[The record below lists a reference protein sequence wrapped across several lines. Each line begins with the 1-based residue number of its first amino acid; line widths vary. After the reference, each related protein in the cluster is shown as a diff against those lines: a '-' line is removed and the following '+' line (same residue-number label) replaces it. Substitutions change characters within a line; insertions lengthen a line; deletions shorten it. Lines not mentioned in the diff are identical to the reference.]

1 MKKIT
6 TRDEYTE
13 ITLSAAN
20 DYNRRDYEQALDKF
34 KKMAG
39 VNYENDKIHEVLA
52 YIYLNLGNIEMA
64 EKEFAIF
71 KKLMSSRRECMI
83 RRVTVSFEDLLETM
97 DNTMILEVEH
107 EQVMESE
114 KLQDPDEAIR
124 VVSELACRYMSEGN
138 NEQAEL
144 VLSRFKERWFPDED
158 QNSLSLNHPLHSKP

>member
-71 KKLMSSRRECMI
+71 KKLISAEESDDQS
-83 RRVTVSFEDLLETM
+83 VTVSFEDLLDTM

-114 KLQDPDEAIR
+114 NLQDPDEAIR

-158 QNSLSLNHPLHSKP
+158 QLPSH

>member
-34 KKMAG
+34 KKMAA

-71 KKLMSSRRECMI
+71 KKLISAEESDDQS
-83 RRVTVSFEDLLETM
+83 VTVSFEDLLDTM

-114 KLQDPDEAIR
+114 NLQDPDEAIR

-158 QNSLSLNHPLHSKP
+158 QLPSH